1 MWQGKVKENAVVST
15 GPDHPFRI
23 HTLNVCMYVSEM
35 KYIYIYTFQQRTYYN
50 NSFHN
55 ERKLK
60 VYRFGSILE

>member
-1 MWQGKVKENAVVST
+1 MWQRKVKENAVVST
-15 GPDHPFRI
+15 GSDHPFRI

-55 ERKLK
+55 
-60 VYRFGSILE
+60 